1 MSLYN
6 LLETGR
12 PLRPVHIV
20 FTFDEDDAS
29 QELSLFSSISA
40 LSVHFGLDFLL
51 AFSFYVQFFKTS
63 LFLFFFSLF

>member
-51 AFSFYVQFFKTS
+51 AFSF
-63 LFLFFFSLF
+63 